1 MMKKLLFALLLFVLS
16 GCGYHVAGKA
26 GQMPGNIETLS
37 IPVFTNS
44 TLKPNVESIV
54 TSAFVNEFV
63 ATVRIIDESPFR
75 LEGEI
80 TSYGL
85 TPVSFSSSD
94 VNQEYRLTVSM
105 SLRIYDKDTGKTLW
119 QDKDVLDTEDF
130 SVNTADVSATR
141 DNETA
146 ALQKLSRDTARLV
159 KERMLEGF

>member
-1 MMKKLLFALLLFVLS
+1 MTKKIFFIFMLLIFS

-63 ATVRIIDESPFR
+63 TTVKVVDESPYR
-75 LEGEI
+75 LEGSI
-80 TSYGL
+80 NSYGL
-85 TPVSFSSSD
+85 TPVSYSSAD
-94 VNQEYRLTVSM
+94 VNQEYRLTVTM
-105 SLRIYDKDTGKTLW
+105 SLRIYDTQSNKVVW
-119 QDKDVLDTEDF
+119 QDRGVVDTEDF
-130 SVNTADVSATR
+130 SVNTADVSQTR

-146 ALQKLSRDTARLV
+146 ALQKLSRDTARLI

>member
-1 MMKKLLFALLLFVLS
+1 MTKKIFLVLMLFVIS

-37 IPVFTNS
+37 IPIFTNS
-44 TLKPNVESIV
+44 TLEPNVESVV

-63 ATVRIIDESPFR
+63 TTVKVVDESPYR
-75 LEGEI
+75 LEGSI
-80 TSYGL
+80 NSCGL

-105 SLRIYDKDTGKTLW
+105 SLRIYDIQSGKVVW
-119 QDKDVLDTEDF
+119 QDRGVVDTEDF
-130 SVNTADVSATR
+130 SVNTADVAATR
-141 DNETA
+141 DRETA

>member
-1 MMKKLLFALLLFVLS
+1 MTKKILFALMLFVLS

-37 IPVFTNS
+37 IPIFTNS
-44 TLKPNVESIV
+44 TLEPNVESVI

-63 ATVRIIDESPFR
+63 TTVRVVDESTFM
-75 LEGEI
+75 LEGTI
-80 TSYGL
+80 KSYGL

-105 SLRIYDKDTGKTLW
+105 SLRIYDRQTGKVVW
-119 QDKDVLDTEDF
+119 RDNDVVDTEDF
-130 SVNTADVSATR
+130 SVNTADVAQTR
-141 DNETA
+141 DRETA
-146 ALQKLSRDTARLV
+146 ALQKLSKDTARLV